1 MSPLHEGV
9 RAAGSLYLRPET
21 IDDREFLADLYIS
34 TREAEL
40 PYFGKAL
47 LRTQYEMRRMQYL
60 ARFPGTAP
68 SVIATSH
75 APCGTLWLAES
86 ADEIRIVDIALLPQ
100 FRNRGLGT
108 NVLLDLISRADL
120 EFKPLT
126 LTVSKTNP
134 GACRLYQ
141 RLGFVIIED
150 LGMDLAMRR
159 EPRS

>member
-1 MSPLHEGV
+1 
-9 RAAGSLYLRPET
+9 LYLRPET

-40 PYFGKAL
+40 PYFGASL
-47 LRTQYEMRRMQYL
+47 LRTQYEIRRLQYL

-68 SVIATSH
+68 NLILVSDSR
-75 APCGTLWLAES
+75 CGALWLAEYP
-86 ADEIRIVDIALLPQ
+86 DEIRIVDIALLPQ
-100 FRNRGLGT
+100 FRTRRLGT
-108 NVLLDLISRADL
+108 SVLLALTSRADL

-126 LTVSKTNP
+126 LTVSNTNP

-141 RLGFVIIED
+141 RLGFVVIED